1 MYDEDGNK
9 YIDFVGS
16 WGPMVLGHSNKQ
28 IIDAIKKQAT
38 KAISF
43 GAPTKN
49 ELEIAKIIKNYFP
62 SMEKIRMVNS
72 GTEATM
78 SCIRLARGY
87 TKKNKIIKFIGCYHG
102 HVDSL
107 LVKAGSGLA
116 TLGILILLAYLKSFQ
131 NLQLRFL
138 IMIKKHSLQP
148 LKKYGKDVA
157 AVIIEPIAG
166 NMGFI
171 EPEITF
177 LKNK

>member
-16 WGPMVLGHSNKQ
+16 EGPMVLGHSNKQ

-38 KAISF
+38 RAISF
-43 GAPTKN
+43 GAQQN
-49 ELEIAKIIKNYFP
+49 ELEIAKIIKII
-62 SMEKIRMVNS
+62 SQIMEKIRMVNS

-87 TKKNKIIKFIGCYHG
+87 TKKNKDSGDFIGCYHG

-116 TLGILILLAYLKSFQ
+116 TLGIPDSPGIYRRAFKAYSTIPYNDKEAL
-131 NLQLRFL
+131 
-138 IMIKKHSLQP
+138 LQP
-148 LKKYGKDVA
+148 LKSMVR
-157 AVIIEPIAG
+157 
-166 NMGFI
+166 
-171 EPEITF
+171 T
-177 LKNK
+177 